1 MRKKVLAL
9 VTALMLIMSIS
20 TAAYAATGFNKAVFN
35 NAADVAV
42 KADDMTGDAI
52 FATTSLLGA
61 DGEISIGDGEMVAV
75 YGGISTNSSFD
86 LFRVVIQYYADD
98 WAYIDGFIVKIGNKS
113 YVFSDIESNGEVASD
128 GTIRESTGI
137 TVDSSTVPLMRELIE
152 HRNEEIKV
160 RLCGDE
166 KNIEFTLTDAMKNS
180 IINLYNLF
188 VAAGG
193 TRSSNMKYLD
203 AVREGKME
211 VRKIN

>member
-1 MRKKVLAL
+1 MKKRLVALITILLL
-9 VTALMLIMSIS
+9 VTSLSLS
-20 TAAYAATGFNKAVFN
+20 TFAANGFNKAVFN
-35 NAADVAV
+35 NVADVTV

-61 DGEISIGDGEMVAV
+61 DGEISVGDGETVVV
-75 YGGISTNSSFD
+75 YGAISANSSFD

-113 YVFSDIESNGEVASD
+113 YVFSDVESNGEVASD

-166 KNIEFTLTDAMKNS
+166 KNIEFVLTDAMKDS

-193 TRSSNMKYLD
+193 TRSSNMKCLD
-203 AVREGKME
+203 TVREGKME

>member
-1 MRKKVLAL
+1 MKKRLLSLAA
-9 VTALMLIMSIS
+9 ALMLIASVS

-35 NAADVAV
+35 SAADVTAKV
-42 KADDMTGDAI
+42 DDMTGDAI
-52 FATTSLLGA
+52 FATTSLLGT
-61 DGEISIGDGEMVAV
+61 DGEISVGDGETVAV
-75 YGGISTNSSFD
+75 YAGISVNSSFD
-86 LFRVVIQYYADD
+86 LFRVAIQYYADD

-113 YVFSDIESNGEVASD
+113 YVFSGVESNREVASN

-166 KNIEFTLTDAMKNS
+166 KNIEFVLTDAMKNS

-193 TRSSNMKYLD
+193 TRSSNMKCLD
-203 AVREGKME
+203 IVREGKME
-211 VRKIN
+211 IRKIN

>member
-1 MRKKVLAL
+1 MKKRVLSIA
-9 VTALMLIMSIS
+9 TALMLIISVS
-20 TAAYAATGFNKAVFN
+20 TAAYAASGFNKVVFN
-35 NAADVAV
+35 NAADVTAKV
-42 KADDMTGDAI
+42 DDMTGDAI

-98 WAYIDGFIVKIGNKS
+98 WAYIDGYIVKIGNKS

-166 KNIEFTLTDAMKNS
+166 KNIEFVLTDTMKDS

>member
-1 MRKKVLAL
+1 MKKRLVALITILLL
-9 VTALMLIMSIS
+9 VTSLSLS
-20 TAAYAATGFNKAVFN
+20 TFAANGFNKAVFN
-35 NAADVAV
+35 NAADVTV

-52 FATTSLLGA
+52 LATTSLLGA
-61 DGEISIGDGEMVAV
+61 DGEISVGDGETVVV
-75 YGGISTNSSFD
+75 YGAISANSSFD

-113 YVFSDIESNGEVASD
+113 YVFSDVESNGEVASD

-166 KNIEFTLTDAMKNS
+166 KNIEFVLTDAMKDS

-193 TRSSNMKYLD
+193 TRSSNMKC
-203 AVREGKME
+203 
-211 VRKIN
+211 

>member
-1 MRKKVLAL
+1 MKKRVLSIA
-9 VTALMLIMSIS
+9 TALMLIISVS
-20 TAAYAATGFNKAVFN
+20 TAAYAASGFNKVVFN
-35 NAADVAV
+35 NAADVTAKV
-42 KADDMTGDAI
+42 DDMTEDAI

-61 DGEISIGDGEMVAV
+61 DGEISVGDGEKVAV

-98 WAYIDGFIVKIGNKS
+98 WAYIDGLIVKIGNKS
-113 YVFSDIESNGEVASD
+113 YVFSDVESNGEVASD

-166 KNIEFTLTDAMKNS
+166 KNIEFALTDAMKNS

-193 TRSSNMKYLD
+193 TRSSNMKCLD
-203 AVREGKME
+203 TVREGKME

>member
-1 MRKKVLAL
+1 MKKRVLSIA
-9 VTALMLIMSIS
+9 TALMLIISVS
-20 TAAYAATGFNKAVFN
+20 TAAYAASGFNKVVFN
-35 NAADVAV
+35 NAADVTAKV
-42 KADDMTGDAI
+42 DDMTGDAI

-61 DGEISIGDGEMVAV
+61 DGEISVGDGEKVAV

-98 WAYIDGFIVKIGNKS
+98 WAYIDGLIVKIGNKS
-113 YVFSDIESNGEVASD
+113 YVFSDVESNGEVASD

-166 KNIEFTLTDAMKNS
+166 KNIEFALTDAMKNS

-193 TRSSNMKYLD
+193 TRSSNMKCLD
-203 AVREGKME
+203 TVREGKME

>member
-1 MRKKVLAL
+1 MKKRLLSIA
-9 VTALMLIMSIS
+9 TTLILIISVS
-20 TAAYAATGFNKAVFN
+20 TAAYAANGFNKAVFN
-35 NAADVAV
+35 NAADVTAKV
-42 KADDMTGDAI
+42 DDMTGDAI

-61 DGEISIGDGEMVAV
+61 DGEISVGDGEMVAV
-75 YGGISTNSSFD
+75 YGAISANSSFD

-98 WAYIDGFIVKIGNKS
+98 WAYIDGLIVKIGNKS
-113 YVFSDIESNGEVASD
+113 YVFSDVESNGEVASD

-152 HRNEEIKV
+152 HRNEEVKV

-166 KNIEFTLTDAMKNS
+166 KNIEFTLTDAMKDS